1 MTVSPHL
8 DRSLKG
14 RLARRVGSSALVTL
28 SILVPLACSS
38 SDDSNPTRSTEA
50 AVTTA
55 PGDGTVVGPTTTGVP
70 ATAPDTAPV
79 ADIVKEPVAPG
90 TPAPLGAG
98 VSVVLVDSEDL
109 DVEARVPGET
119 AGPAVAATIEV
130 RNDSSEPFDLSS
142 LAVTATYEDGTPA
155 IGNDSEPARA
165 LTGTVKAGGSAKG
178 VYVFRTPPKAA
189 DTVIVEVQSAERPNV
204 VRFRV
209 V

>member
-1 MTVSPHL
+1 M
-8 DRSLKG
+8 
-14 RLARRVGSSALVTL
+14 A
-28 SILVPLACSS
+28 
-38 SDDSNPTRSTEA
+38 
-50 AVTTA
+50 
-55 PGDGTVVGPTTTGVP
+55 
-70 ATAPDTAPV
+70 DTAPV

-98 VSVVLVDSEDL
+98 VSVVLVDSENL

-119 AGPAVAATIEV
+119 AGPAVAATLEV

-142 LAVTATYEDGTPA
+142 LAVTATYGDGTPA

-165 LTGTVKAGGSAKG
+165 LTGTVKSGASVKG
-178 VYVFRTPPKAA
+178 VYVFRAPVKAA
-189 DTVIVEVQSAERPNV
+189 DTVVVEVQSADRPNV